1 MRELHFKYLRVFL
14 AGVLVLA
21 LIGAAK
27 GREIYEVLRFRTL
40 YRECERE
47 LETLKQSRPSDISPE
62 RWSEEN
68 FGIGT
73 AFANVCFST
82 NHVPLDEMERLTV
95 DLRERITGQPIDLT
109 TIDWVWDRLAATGPH
124 GEQYVGKWRTAWQK
138 SATAVDESESAPGGT
153 RVDTISRR

>member
-1 MRELHFKYLRVFL
+1 MKRFKMRY
-14 AGVLVLA
+14 LVLA
-21 LIGAAK
+21 AMLVVGLFGAVK
-27 GREIYEVLRFRTL
+27 GPQIYEVLRFRSL
-40 YRECERE
+40 YLQSAEYV
-47 LETLKQSRPSDISPE
+47 ETLRVSCPEEVSPE

-124 GEQYVGKWRTAWQK
+124 GEQYVGKWRPVWQEGTA
-138 SATAVDESESAPGGT
+138 AVNESGPAAGGT
-153 RVDTISRR
+153 RVDTVSRR